1 MLFSKLGR
9 PTSWSF
15 GTTDL
20 CIELEPLLAAEQGVE
35 SLYLDV
41 RLEDSAEED
50 LYPRCA
56 QPTVQIIEKV
66 YCAAASLKQHTRP
79 SQPDLKNKTS
89 KPLKVLFS
97 RN

>member
-1 MLFSKLGR
+1 VLFSKLGR

-15 GTTDL
+15 ATDL
-20 CIELEPLLAAEQGVE
+20 CVELEPLLAAEKGVE

-56 QPTVQIIEKV
+56 QPTVQIIEKSI
-66 YCAAASLKQHTRP
+66 APPTAENNRP
-79 SQPDLKNKTS
+79 DQTNPN
-89 KPLKVLFS
+89 
-97 RN
+97 